1 MNELDFK
8 NKKYNERNFKVD
20 AICKAYANRGLL
32 QADIAK
38 KFGMKISEVGKIL
51 RDFGYSHTRK
61 KTIENMRPGETQK
74 PILFL
79 DDYDFL
85 DNYDITIFII

>member
-38 KFGMKISEVGKIL
+38 KFGMKIS
-51 RDFGYSHTRK
+51 DFGYSHTRK

-85 DNYDITIFII
+85 DNYDITIFMI

>member
-38 KFGMKISEVGKIL
+38 NLE
-51 RDFGYSHTRK
+51 
-61 KTIENMRPGETQK
+61 
-74 PILFL
+74 
-79 DDYDFL
+79 
-85 DNYDITIFII
+85 